1 MKTRSDMSG
10 LFRLLSVGLVLA
22 LSLMPQPL
30 AAQAVTGTILG
41 TVRDTSGGALPGA
54 TVTLTNSRNRV
65 HPLVISDSSGEYTA
79 PLMPTGTYTV
89 TAELSGFR
97 KVSLANVHVGVDQK
111 VRADLKLDIGQMTES
126 VDDRGRDAARS
137 RPTAPTSGPPSPR
150 SRSKR
155 CPSTGATSSA

>member
-54 TVTLTNSRNRV
+54 TVTLTNTLARVGLGRRV
-65 HPLVISDSSGEYTA
+65 HGALDA
-79 PLMPTGTYTV
+79 D
-89 TAELSGFR
+89 R
-97 KVSLANVHVGVDQK
+97 HVHRQ
-111 VRADLKLDIGQMTES
+111 R
-126 VDDRGRDAARS
+126 
-137 RPTAPTSGPPSPR
+137 
-150 SRSKR
+150 
-155 CPSTGATSSA
+155 